1 MGQTGRRAT
10 APFYAVMTVPTQ
22 CPHASHSIGICSA
35 PLSVPGS
42 RTELGLGGRGHGHTG
57 GRVTR
62 PGSLGCGLVHPPAPG
77 WGWLRALDS
86 GDTRLTSP
94 LWLELRAPPP
104 VSPCPHP
111 LEGPAPTDAPPG
123 AGALSCAAPTPAA
136 ERAAAPSPHADA
148 EAQRVTRL
156 ISNHAPLGQAR
167 LCTSLYPS
175 PPKTKVLVHLSW
187 TPPRL
192 PPRRSHC
199 EQHGR
204 PASL

>member
-1 MGQTGRRAT
+1 MVSAQPLFQPGPRA
-10 APFYAVMTVPTQ
+10 
-22 CPHASHSIGICSA
+22 GD
-35 PLSVPGS
+35 LGVPGA
-42 RTELGLGGRGHGHTG
+42 ELNSAWGGAGPRPHGRLSDSPGVSGMRACAPPIPRVAG
-57 GRVTR
+57 G
-62 PGSLGCGLVHPPAPG
+62 
-77 WGWLRALDS
+77 LRALDS

-156 ISNHAPLGQAR
+156 VSNHAPLGQAR
-167 LCTSLYPS
+167 LCTSLYPI